1 MKHFKQYKPLVIE
14 EVSESKFHYP
24 PHHQNYYEL
33 VYIKEG
39 SGNAHINNTKLPYEA
54 GDLFFVATEDDH
66 YFDVHEHTTFIF
78 IKFTNNYL
86 KNVNTLN
93 SLQHPVTF
101 DPLALFNNKYL
112 KEHGLHLDITEK
124 KRIENCIKDILQ
136 IKNSMNENN
145 ALVLYFQILV
155 ILSTVYEH
163 MKIKGKS
170 VFSSDN
176 IDTDILDYIHQ
187 NIYAPDKLLVT
198 NVAKR
203 FSISEQYF
211 SAWFKQTYLVSYKS
225 YIDSYRIE
233 LIKHRLAHTNTS
245 IKSIGDEF
253 GFSDNSHF
261 SNYFFKHVKVR
272 PLQYRKETLTRK
284 IH

>member
-39 SGNAHINNTKLPYEA
+39 SGNSHINNAKLSYKA

-66 YFDVHEHTTFIF
+66 YFDVLEHTTFIF
-78 IKFTNNYL
+78 IKFTNDYL

-93 SLQHPVTF
+93 SLQYPVTF
-101 DPLALFNNKYL
+101 EPLALFNNQYL
-112 KEHGLHLDITEK
+112 KEHGLHLNTNEK
-124 KRIENCIKDILQ
+124 KRINNCIQDIMQ
-136 IKNSMNENN
+136 HNISDIENN
-145 ALVLYFQILV
+145 SLVLYCQILV
-155 ILSTVYEH
+155 ILSTVYEYL
-163 MKIKGKS
+163 KKTGEL
-170 VFSSDN
+170 VFSTEN
-176 IDTDILDYIHQ
+176 INSELLDYIHQ
-187 NIYAPDKLLVT
+187 NIYAPEQLLVS
-198 NVAKR
+198 NVSNL

-211 SAWFKQTYLVSYKS
+211 SAWFKQTYLVSYKN

-233 LIKHRLAHTNTS
+233 LIKNRLTHTSAS
-245 IKSIGDEF
+245 IQIIGDEF
-253 GFSDNSHF
+253 GFSDSSHF
-261 SNYFFKHVKVR
+261 SNYFYKHVKVR
-272 PLQYRKETLTRK
+272 PLQYRKEALTRK